1 MLSVSREK
9 YNCCEKRACWPVS
22 VQKRLSEHKLNVL
35 QYFASHLL
43 LLNASK
49 TNGLGFALTGMRCTT
64 LTCFRQWKKALI
76 NLLSKNADCWT
87 CLNSGIKYLYR
98 GGREQRSKALLKFSA
113 GLFSCI
119 SSAQSIL
126 CFPSVGWG
134 QSLWPSF
141 QTQSTFCTYY
151 KGCNYNLWSLLK
163 CTHTS
168 WWGWLFCALG
178 ASC

>member
-1 MLSVSREK
+1 MRRGHVGLLV
-9 YNCCEKRACWPVS
+9 YKRGS
-22 VQKRLSEHKLNVL
+22 
-35 QYFASHLL
+35 AST
-43 LLNASK
+43 S
-49 TNGLGFALTGMRCTT
+49 
-64 LTCFRQWKKALI
+64 LTCSSTLQVTFCCWMHQKQMVWALRSQEWGALLSPASGSGRKCVFWALI

-87 CLNSGIKYLYR
+87 CLNSGIKYRY
-98 GGREQRSKALLKFSA
+98 GEGREQRSKALLKFSA

-151 KGCNYNLWSLLK
+151 KGCNYNLWSPLK

-168 WWGWLFCALG
+168 WWGWLFCVLG